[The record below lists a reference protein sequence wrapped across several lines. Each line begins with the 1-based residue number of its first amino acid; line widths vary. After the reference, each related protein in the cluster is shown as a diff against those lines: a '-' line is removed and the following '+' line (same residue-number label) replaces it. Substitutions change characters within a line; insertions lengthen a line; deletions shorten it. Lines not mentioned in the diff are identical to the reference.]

1 MVLKVIWAALRP
13 PARAA
18 IGALLLTGLA
28 HAQTTVSEPI
38 RTNQT
43 WSASGSPYIVDADV
57 AIEAGAVLTI
67 EPGVTV
73 RMGVNANLVVS
84 NGTLRAEGS
93 AATPIVLT
101 ASSDIPGGSPSAG
114 AWGNLSFQEGTS
126 TATRLEWVQVNYGK
140 GIRIQGASPTLNY
153 VDIRNSSGAAIQMDL
168 RSSPSGVGLQASGN
182 AVNGISVPAGDITG
196 NVQWNLRGIPYVVA
210 TGELSVGARPIINTV
225 TPATVQQ
232 GDTIDAV
239 LSGSRLAGA
248 ERVSTDAAGVTA
260 SISAGASDTSV
271 PIRIAVTRDQPT
283 GKVNL
288 VVQTSAGLVRLPAVL
303 EVIPAK
309 PTVRVTS
316 MTPSYLRIG
325 ASASFQM
332 TGTYLN
338 GASIALPQ
346 DSGIALSDLVTTETT
361 ANFKLTAAQQ
371 APIGEKA
378 LLVTNALAP
387 DTSATVKVSLVNGA
401 PAISTDPGQIS
412 IAPTAQANS
421 ITLRLSSVDVIAHD
435 LSLALD
441 DPDIA
446 TVSPARLTIPA
457 GSQQAA
463 VTLSGLKVGTT
474 MLTVT
479 SPTLATIK
487 FPVYVGSIAD
497 GTVIG
502 PILSAPV
509 DVRVFF
515 APNVFNGGVAV
526 TGKPVGVQVFRAGN
540 PYEGTATFSGRPV
553 GVQVFSTAGAAVGE
567 VSTYSRIV
575 GVTVKKTQ

>member
-1 MVLKVIWAALRP
+1 MKVIWAALRP

-67 EPGVTV
+67 QPGVTV

-153 VDIRNSSGAAIQMDL
+153 VDIRNSSGAAIQMEL

-271 PIRIAVTRDQPT
+271 PIRVAVTRDQPT

-288 VVQTSAGLVRLPAVL
+288 AVQTSAGLVRLPEML
-303 EVIPAK
+303 EVVPAK

-325 ASASFQM
+325 TSASFQM

-338 GASIALPQ
+338 GANIALPQ
-346 DSGIALSDLVTTETT
+346 DSGITLSDLVTTETT
-361 ANFKLTAAQQ
+361 ANFKLTAVQQ

-387 DTSATVKVSLVNGA
+387 DTSATVKMSVFNGA

-412 IAPTAQANS
+412 VAPNAQANS
-421 ITLRLSSVDVIAHD
+421 VTLRLSSVDVMAHD

-441 DPDIA
+441 DTDIA

-553 GVQVFSTAGAAVGE
+553 GVQVFSTAGAAAGE
-567 VSTYSRIV
+567 ISTYSRTV

>member
-28 HAQTTVSEPI
+28 HAQTTVSGPV

-43 WSASGSPYIVDADV
+43 WGARGSPYMVDADV

-73 RMGVNANLVVS
+73 RLGANANLVVS
-84 NGTLRAEGS
+84 EGALRAVGTV
-93 AATPIVLT
+93 AAPIVLT
-101 ASSDIPGGSPSAG
+101 ASTDMPGGSPAAG
-114 AWGNLSFQEGTS
+114 AWGNVSFLEGTS
-126 TATRLEWVQVNYGK
+126 ASTRLEWVQVNYGK
-140 GIRIQGASPTLNY
+140 GILIQGASPVLNY
-153 VDIRNSSGAAIQMDL
+153 VDIRHSSGAAVQMDL

-182 AVNGISVPAGDITG
+182 AVNGISVPAGDISG
-196 NVQWNLRGIPYVVA
+196 SVQWNLRGIPYVVA
-210 TGELSVGARPIINTV
+210 AGEVSVGARPKINAVSPT
-225 TPATVQQ
+225 TVQQ
-232 GDTIDAV
+232 GDMIDAV

-248 ERVSTDAAGVTA
+248 ESVTADAAGVTVA
-260 SISAGASDTSV
+260 IIAGASDSSV
-271 PIRIAVTRDQPT
+271 PVRIAVTRDQPA

-288 VVQTSAGLVRLPAVL
+288 SLQTAAGLVRLPAAL
-303 EVIPAK
+303 EVIPAR
-309 PTVRVTS
+309 PTVRVSS
-316 MTPSYLRIG
+316 MTPSYLRVG
-325 ASASFQM
+325 TSAAFQM

-338 GASIALPQ
+338 GANIALPQ
-346 DSGIALSDLVTTETT
+346 DSGMTLSDLVTTETT
-361 ANFKLTAAQQ
+361 ANFKLTAVQQ
-371 APIGEKA
+371 APLGEKA
-378 LLVTNALAP
+378 LLVTNATAP
-387 DTSATVKVSLVNGA
+387 DTSATVKLSVVNGA
-401 PAISTDPGQIS
+401 PAVSTDPAQIS
-412 IAPTAQANS
+412 IAPNAQANS
-421 ITLRLSSVDVIAHD
+421 VTLRLSSADVIAHD

-457 GSQQAA
+457 GAQQAT

-474 MLTVT
+474 MLTAT

-502 PILSAPV
+502 PIVSAPV
-509 DVRVFF
+509 DVKVFF

-526 TGKPVGVQVFRAGN
+526 TGKPVGVQVFSVSNAF
-540 PYEGTATFSGRPV
+540 EGPTTISGKPI
-553 GVQVFSTAGAAVGE
+553 GVHVFGTAGAAVGE
-567 VSTYSRIV
+567 ISTYSKTV